1 MRLVA
6 KEEEE
11 EDEAREEVREK
22 RRVTCVSLAA
32 GSIAGQGSGRRRRWR
47 RPGRSDRASE

>member
-32 GSIAGQGSGRRRRWR
+32 GSIAGQGSGRRRWR